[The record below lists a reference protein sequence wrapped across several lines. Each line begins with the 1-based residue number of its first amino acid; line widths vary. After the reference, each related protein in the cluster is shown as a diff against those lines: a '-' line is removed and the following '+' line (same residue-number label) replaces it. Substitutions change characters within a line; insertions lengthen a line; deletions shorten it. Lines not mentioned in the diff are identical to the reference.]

1 MSAQSTLLTAVK
13 ATEKGAFEYLPKPF
27 DLNDLIAVVRRA
39 LEAPRQMLGRSS
51 AATASNPKR
60 SCR

>member
-1 MSAQSTLLTAVK
+1 MK

-39 LEAPRQMLGRSS
+39 LEAPRQMPVQQRSDGEQ
-51 AATASNPKR
+51 PEEELPLIG
-60 SCR
+60 